1 MIFRKKTQEEKDLKA
16 IKDKQDMELLNSVNQ
31 SVLTGCAVFALV
43 YGVGGGF
50 K

>member
-1 MIFRKKTQEEKDLKA
+1 MIFRKKPQEEIDVKD
-16 IKDKQDMELLNSVNQ
+16 IKDKKDMELLNSINQ